1 MWRFEPAGL
10 VFDEPAT
17 VTLRLEPDENEDGI
31 KAYFLDVIGE
41 YGGPEGLEDV
51 KTLIRADGTVELSG
65 QLTT

>member
-1 MWRFEPAGL
+1 
-10 VFDEPAT
+10 
-17 VTLRLEPDENEDGI
+17 LEPDENEDGI